1 MKKIF
6 LICLSL
12 AAVVSCDK
20 DSQNKTIKT
29 ETTKIPITVAIGQ
42 LTKATE
48 TAFESGDKVGIY
60 VVNEK
65 SGASQTLA
73 SSGNYVDNMCF
84 SYSDK
89 WTPTTP
95 IYWLDQTTKADFY
108 CYYPY
113 VAKVTD
119 VTAYPISVLTD
130 QSTEANV
137 RKSDFLYG
145 TKKSVSPSEDP
156 VSITL
161 NHSMAKLIITL
172 KAGTGWTDEDMK
184 TATVTVLGLK
194 TTGTINFTTGVVTS
208 TGTGSDIT
216 PMANAAERSLLIVPQ
231 AINSQKLVK
240 VAIKGNE
247 YVLTQSVTFASN
259 KKYNCELIVNRTSS
273 GINIGIGNWDN
284 DGQDFGGTLE

>member
-1 MKKIF
+1 MKKLF

-12 AAVVSCDK
+12 AVVVSCDK

-73 SSGNYVDNMCF
+73 STGNYVDNMCF
-84 SYSDK
+84 TYSDK

-113 VAKVTD
+113 VATVTD

-130 QSTEANV
+130 QSTETNV

-145 TKKSVSPSEDP
+145 TKKSVSPTEDP

-161 NHSMAKLIITL
+161 NHSMAKLNITL
-172 KAGTGWTDEDMK
+172 KAGTGAAAKADHFLDFACCLECQRKRTANQADAEDDD
-184 TATVTVLGLK
+184 L
-194 TTGTINFTTGVVTS
+194 
-208 TGTGSDIT
+208 
-216 PMANAAERSLLIVPQ
+216 AELR
-231 AINSQKLVK
+231 
-240 VAIKGNE
+240 
-247 YVLTQSVTFASN
+247 
-259 KKYNCELIVNRTSS
+259 
-273 GINIGIGNWDN
+273 
-284 DGQDFGGTLE
+284 